1 MNKVLSKLFI
11 GLFLVGLVGLTSC
24 GDDKDKHPSENCCC
38 IYDTD
43 PPEGVVDLFYNLCN
57 KSI

>member
-24 GDDKDKHPSENCCC
+24 GDDKDKEEESSISQP
-38 IYDTD
+38 I
-43 PPEGVVDLFYNLCN
+43 VD
-57 KSI
+57 IT

>member
-24 GDDKDKHPSENCCC
+24 GDDKDKDKEEES
-38 IYDTD
+38 
-43 PPEGVVDLFYNLCN
+43 
-57 KSI
+57 SISQPIVNIT